1 MKNDAGVR
9 DNKKTNEK
17 GIKEEKKNLEKNT
30 RKKEAAN
37 KFQSAL
43 KKAIVS

>member
-1 MKNDAGVR
+1 MRNEWEKSVCVR
-9 DNKKTNEK
+9 RKRDE
-17 GIKEEKKNLEKNT
+17 KEEKRSKEGKKNV
-30 RKKEAAN
+30 APN